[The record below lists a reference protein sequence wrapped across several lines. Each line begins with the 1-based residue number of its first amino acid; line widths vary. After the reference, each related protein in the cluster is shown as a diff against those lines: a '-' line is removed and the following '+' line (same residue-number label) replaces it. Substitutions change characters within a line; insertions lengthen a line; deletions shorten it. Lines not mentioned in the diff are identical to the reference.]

1 VSKVKKIF
9 LYIFFLISI
18 FLIILGAIYSFLIF
32 KPNQTLKIIDHALL
46 HNLSIDFKYI
56 ESNKNLFNPSFSI
69 EEIRIK
75 DKNDDETAYIRN
87 FRVGVNTYESLT
99 QQYISLSLLEID
111 SIRLSEQTSEGI
123 SDPFMIKGKNLKFS
137 NNDLEIKSE
146 SFSLLFG
153 KKNTKAIFN
162 HGVINSYP
170 FINIDAFFDEIS
182 ESIYFSSQH
191 FFDSIAI
198 IEGKLFDMRAFK
210 SHDINLEFSSKG
222 FFNFR
227 TKESKRIDRLI
238 FEDSKLVNNSGY
250 VIDEINATI
259 FSGSTSLYGLFQSE
273 IPDQKIKGAMEVKTN
288 KNFVLRTDILIDMA
302 TLIDPNRYFNIS
314 GKEIFNLVMNI
325 SQENTSMKLS
335 SNLARTKI
343 SSSINEIKKESNE
356 ILKTVV
362 FVENIS
368 EPIYKIKNKNIEASV
383 NSNGYGFFSFGS
395 AFKETIKNTSH
406 DNGLYV
412 YLDLNEI
419 NLNNISFD
427 SSDSKN
433 SILKSIKIKSGKFN
447 FLNNTYLNQYFN
459 VSFKDE
465 TIINMVGESL
475 NGTINIDKTNFIKVT
490 LDNAKFDFDE
500 IKLAQSNLQSD
511 ISNLSLRFIGKNILT
526 EDNFIQDVD
535 FYLLRN
541 KNILTI
547 DSIKI
552 NSSRLKIGPN
562 KDNQK
567 AYISYNSNLDLY
579 KIKGKYRLDNSSGYF
594 NNLSKYRFNFF
605 ETDLNIQW
613 NSLNYLLNL
622 EGKLD
627 FLIKDLNLDT
637 EIPESTFLRSL
648 RILNLNAIIEGLDDV
663 SDDIVNIN
671 RASGRIIV
679 GKKRAF
685 IEYPVV
691 FETDEASLKWIGE
704 VFKNQKGELDN
715 LNLDLSLRLKIS
727 ENIPW
732 YAAIFGGIPAIAGGM
747 IFENIFE
754 GAIEDISTINFK
766 VQGTIDEPEIK
777 RLN

>member
-1 VSKVKKIF
+1 MSKVKKIF

-18 FLIILGAIYSFLIF
+18 SLVIIGGIYTFLIY
-32 KPNQTLKIIDHALL
+32 KPNQTLKIIDYALL

-56 ESNKNLFNPSFSI
+56 KSNKNLFSPNFLI

-75 DKNDDETAYIRN
+75 DRNDYEMAYINN
-87 FRVGVNTYESLT
+87 FRVGVNIYESLT
-99 QQYISLSLLEID
+99 QQYISLSILEID
-111 SIRLSEQTSEGI
+111 SIRFSEQSSKEAF
-123 SDPFMIKGKNLKFS
+123 DPIIIKGKNLKFN

-146 SFSLLFG
+146 TFSLLFG
-153 KKNTKAIFN
+153 EKNTKAIFN
-162 HGVINSYP
+162 NGVINAYS
-170 FINIDAFFDEIS
+170 FINIEAFFDVIS
-182 ESIYFSSQH
+182 ESIYYSSLH
-191 FFDSIAI
+191 FFDSNEL
-198 IEGKLFDMRAFK
+198 IEGNLFDMSAFK
-210 SHDINLEFSSKG
+210 NHDINLEFRSKG
-222 FFNFR
+222 VFNLT
-227 TKESKRIDRLI
+227 TKESKRVDKLI
-238 FEDSKLVNNSGY
+238 FNDSKLVNNSGY
-250 VIDEINATI
+250 VIDKINATI
-259 FSGSTSLYGLFQSE
+259 FSGSNSLYGLFQSE
-273 IPDQKIKGAMEVKTN
+273 IPDQTIKGALEINSN
-288 KNFVLRTDILIDMA
+288 KNFLVRTDILIDMG
-302 TLIDPNRYFNIS
+302 TLIEPSRYFNIS

-335 SNLARTKI
+335 SNLAHTQI
-343 SSSINEIKKESNE
+343 SSSINEIKKEPTE

-362 FVENIS
+362 LVENIYK
-368 EPIYKIKNKNIEASV
+368 PIYKIKNKNIEASI

-395 AFKETIKNTSH
+395 AFKETIKNTTH
-406 DNGLYV
+406 NNGLYV

-419 NLNNISFD
+419 NLNNIFFN
-427 SSDSKN
+427 SSDSR
-433 SILKSIKIKSGKFN
+433 SAILKSIKMKSGKFN
-447 FLNNTYLNQYFN
+447 FLNNIYLNQYFN

-465 TIINMVGESL
+465 TIINLVGESL
-475 NGTINIDKTNFIKVT
+475 NGTINIDKTNFIKVNLNNT
-490 LDNAKFDFDE
+490 KFVFDG
-500 IKLAQSNLQSD
+500 IKLAQSNLPSD
-511 ISNLSLRFIGKNILT
+511 INNLSLRFIGKNILT
-526 EDNFIQDVD
+526 EDNLIQDVD

-541 KNILTI
+541 ENILTI
-547 DSIKI
+547 DSINI

-567 AYISYNSNLDLY
+567 AYISYNSNLDLF

-594 NNLSKYRFNFF
+594 NDLSKYRFNFF
-605 ETDLNIQW
+605 QTDLNIQW

-685 IEYPVV
+685 IEYPIV
-691 FETDEASLKWIGE
+691 FETDEASLEWVGE
-704 VFKNQKGELDN
+704 VLKNQKGELDN

-747 IFENIFE
+747 VFENIFE
-754 GAIEDISTINFK
+754 DTIEDISTINFK
-766 VQGTIDEPEIK
+766 VQGIIDEPKIK